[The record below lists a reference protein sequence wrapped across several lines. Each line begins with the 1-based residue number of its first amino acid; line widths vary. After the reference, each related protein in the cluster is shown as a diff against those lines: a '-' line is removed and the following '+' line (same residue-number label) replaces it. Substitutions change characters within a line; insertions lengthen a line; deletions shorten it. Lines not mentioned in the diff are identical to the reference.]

1 MASTGLHPGQ
11 EVRQGRAGKETG
23 MEWLIGG
30 PVVLL
35 LLLCPL
41 MMVGM
46 IVGGWI
52 FGRKATGH
60 GGHGMMMCHP
70 MGHGSDQEAAPT
82 IAQPRAERARLDEI
96 IARA

>member
-1 MASTGLHPGQ
+1 
-11 EVRQGRAGKETG
+11 
-23 MEWLIGG
+23 MEWLIGA

-60 GGHGMMMCHP
+60 GGHG
-70 MGHGSDQEAAPT
+70 
-82 IAQPRAERARLDEI
+82 
-96 IARA
+96 

>member
-1 MASTGLHPGQ
+1 
-11 EVRQGRAGKETG
+11 
-23 MEWLIGG
+23 MEWLIGV
-30 PVVLL
+30 PVVVL

-70 MGHGSDQEAAPT
+70 MNHGSREDAAPT
-82 IAQPRAERARLDEI
+82 IDDLKTERERLDELIARAERDGVAR
-96 IARA
+96 

>member
-1 MASTGLHPGQ
+1 
-11 EVRQGRAGKETG
+11 
-23 MEWLIGG
+23 
-30 PVVLL
+30 
-35 LLLCPL
+35 

-70 MGHGSDQEAAPT
+70 MGHGGPDQHADETAAT
-82 IAQPRAERARLDEI
+82 IADLKAERERLDEI
-96 IARA
+96 IARAERDGVAR